1 VYLSVNRGS
10 NRADDCAPRGSYPY
24 IPLE

>member
-1 VYLSVNRGS
+1 LSVNRGS